1 MSLDDEDSDMA
12 CRIVYKMLIKGVIS
26 KHHKQPQTIAGWF
39 ATHDQGRVK
48 DVLDDMVSDPKI
60 PVRQKG
66 RGTVTLSS
74 WEAGE
79 QFLQRHG
86 HDPPTDW

>member
-1 MSLDDEDSDMA
+1 MVRYS
-12 CRIVYKMLIKGVIS
+12 R
-26 KHHKQPQTIAGWF
+26 
-39 ATHDQGRVK
+39 QGRVK